1 MPTKIVLGAQW
12 GDEGK
17 AKVVDYL
24 THAADI
30 VVRFQGGANAGHTV
44 QVGDT
49 QFIFHLVPSGIMHP
63 DKTCVVGNGVVLDPE
78 GALDEIDELAEKGIS
93 CDGRLFISQNAHLV
107 MPYHKIFDRAGEE
120 SQGSSKLGTT
130 GRGIGPCYRDKVERS
145 YGVRVMDLLDPDGLR
160 AKLEKTVAVKN
171 ELLTKIYGEE
181 PLEVDGMV
189 DTFIAFGER
198 LKPLVADTS
207 LLLNQAIDSGKQILF
222 EGAQGALLD
231 IDHGTY
237 PFVTSSNTTAGGA
250 CTGTGIGP
258 TRIDEVIG
266 VTKAYTT
273 RVGNGPFPTELE
285 GAEGDHIRELGKEYG
300 ATTGRPRRCGWFD
313 ALIVRLSSRIN
324 GLTSLALTRL
334 DILDTVERLKLCVGY
349 RCGDQVLEE
358 FPGNPEVLARCE
370 PIFEEVEGWC
380 APTTQARSYADLPIK
395 AREYV
400 ERISELSRTPVSL
413 ISVGP
418 ERASTITI
426 D

>member
-120 SQGSSKLGTT
+120 RQGSSKLGTT

-207 LLLNQAIDSGKQILF
+207 LLLNQAIDSGKQILCSISIT
-222 EGAQGALLD
+222 AP
-231 IDHGTY
+231 IR
-237 PFVTSSNTTAGGA
+237 SSPPP
-250 CTGTGIGP
+250 I
-258 TRIDEVIG
+258 
-266 VTKAYTT
+266 
-273 RVGNGPFPTELE
+273 
-285 GAEGDHIRELGKEYG
+285 
-300 ATTGRPRRCGWFD
+300 PR
-313 ALIVRLSSRIN
+313 
-324 GLTSLALTRL
+324 
-334 DILDTVERLKLCVGY
+334 
-349 RCGDQVLEE
+349 
-358 FPGNPEVLARCE
+358 PEV
-370 PIFEEVEGWC
+370 P
-380 APTTQARSYADLPIK
+380 APAPASGR
-395 AREYV
+395 
-400 ERISELSRTPVSL
+400 
-413 ISVGP
+413 
-418 ERASTITI
+418 RASTK
-426 D
+426 